1 MKNKLGIWQNFLDL
15 PDILTLLV
23 LLSDLHFGEKSFTN
37 KNEQILPSFRSC

>member
-23 LLSDLHFGEKSFTN
+23 LLSDLHFGEKKFC
-37 KNEQILPSFRSC
+37 KNEQILHSFRSC